1 MCHPPHPGG
10 MDGTFI
16 EMKLLGSWLLMFQG

>member
-1 MCHPPHPGG
+1 MCHPPHEGG

-16 EMKLLGSWLLMFQG
+16 EKNLPGSWLLMFQG